1 MVWVANEL
9 RVTAA
14 LGEAVEAPS
23 HIHSTRERG
32 RALAYL
38 LTPKSPLQSSSPE
51 TLQSGKYSSKYFKDF
66 ESWNCSSCD
75 FSIGWGKSNT
85 CPCYHPAGRQLWLI
99 SRMTAKGRVWRT
111 LCVQS
116 SVAQSTL
123 PTALQ
128 QFCQLYHTWPI
139 LGQLPTTNRKTSIS
153 RGTER
158 TGQIL
163 LGSGVLGTR
172 VRHTEDWKVTE
183 AASVVSHHNYANSDW
198 NLLIFYTC

>member
-1 MVWVANEL
+1 MAKIDNFVQYKNTEVIHHL
-9 RVTAA
+9 RVYG
-14 LGEAVEAPS
+14 LSSEWAPS
-23 HIHSTRERG
+23 HSCTWRSSGSPESHPQHK
-32 RALAYL
+32 RARQGLAYL
-38 LTPKSPLQSSSPE
+38 LTPKTPLQSSSPE

-139 LGQLPTTNRKTSIS
+139 LGQLPT
-153 RGTER
+153 
-158 TGQIL
+158 
-163 LGSGVLGTR
+163 
-172 VRHTEDWKVTE
+172 H
-183 AASVVSHHNYANSDW
+183 
-198 NLLIFYTC
+198 